1 MFRDIK
7 FIFMGKQKKKNLGN
21 KFCVEVKSS
30 RQVNRTTGEV

>member
-7 FIFMGKQKKKNLGN
+7 FISWESKKKKNLGN

-30 RQVNRTTGEV
+30 RQVNRTRGEV